1 MVEIPVWAKFTIS
14 IVWDFL
20 DLTIGRVPIFG
31 SFFDLAGGVL
41 AIFLWGYEGIL
52 AFWEL
57 IDVTDQADSLIPTL
71 TLIGFISW
79 LRSRGHDP
87 EEMAG
92 QAKVITGG
100 IRR

>member
-14 IVWDFL
+14 AIWDIL

-57 IDVTDQADSLIPTL
+57 IDVTDQADSFIPTL
-71 TLIGFISW
+71 TLIGLISW